1 MATLLDL
8 QTKTDAAIAA
18 LEGGDYAGAVR
29 HCNAALLIIATI
41 PDTNFDGN
49 DQIRFDR
56 QGATQAIQ
64 AIKRSANAG
73 RWTETNSVQEIQYE
87 RG

>member
-1 MATLLDL
+1 MATLIDL

-29 HCNAALLIIATI
+29 HCNAALLILATT
-41 PDTNFDGN
+41 PDSNFDGN

-64 AIKRSANAG
+64 AIKRSANAQA
-73 RWTETNSVQEIQYE
+73 WTVTNSVQEIQYE

>member
-1 MATLLDL
+1 MATLIDL

-18 LEGGDYAGAVR
+18 LEGGDYAGAIR
-29 HCNAALLIIATI
+29 HCNAALLIIATT
-41 PDTNFDGN
+41 PDTQFDGG

-56 QGATQAIQ
+56 QGATLAIQ
-64 AIKRSANAG
+64 SIKRSANSMA
-73 RWTETNSVQEIQYE
+73 WNATAAVQEIQYE